1 MNLQLFTP
9 TQILLNT
16 PIDKI
21 DVEAI
26 DGFFTLLPRHIDFVT
41 ALKSSILTYTIN
53 NKKFYV
59 ACDHGVL
66 VKRGDLVR
74 VSTSF
79 AVLDD
84 NLDALKKTIATSFKE
99 MEQER
104 KELNV
109 SIGRLELGLTKG
121 LINLNQGV
129 SNAKIQ

>member
-16 PIDKI
+16 PIEKI

-41 ALKSSILTYTIN
+41 ALKSSILTYTKN
-53 NKKFYV
+53 NQKFYA

-66 VKRGDLVR
+66 VKKGDLVR

-79 AVLDD
+79 AVLGND
-84 NLDALKKTIATSFKE
+84 LESLKETIATSFKE

-104 KELNV
+104 KELNI
-109 SIGRLELGLTKG
+109 SIGKLELGLTKG
-121 LINLNQGV
+121 LINLNQG
-129 SNAKIQ
+129 SAHAKLQ

>member
-16 PIDKI
+16 PTEKI

-26 DGFFTLLPRHIDFVT
+26 DGFFTLLPRHIDFIT
-41 ALKSSILTYTIN
+41 TLKSSILTYTVGEQ
-53 NKKFYV
+53 KFYV

-66 VKRGDLVR
+66 VKKGDSVR
-74 VSTSF
+74 VSTPF
-79 AVLDD
+79 AVLD
-84 NLDALKKTIATSFKE
+84 NSIESLKQTIATSFKE

-104 KELNV
+104 KELNL

-121 LINLNQGV
+121 LINLNQG
-129 SNAKIQ
+129 SADAKI